1 MKLDTITSRDQLPK
15 GKVNVRYEFAADKPG
30 EFATSGTSRLF
41 INGKQ
46 EAEGK
51 IEHTVPLRFTA
62 YAGMDIGTDNGLPVV
77 PKLGY
82 AKLLAKYFSGT
93 IEKVEFDLG
102 PAKISAEDLQRIDL
116 ERFASA
122 VRN

>member
-1 MKLDTITSRDQLPK
+1 LKLDTITSRDQLPK
-15 GKVNVRYEFAADKPG
+15 GKINVRYEFTADKPG

-46 EAEGK
+46 EAEGR

-82 AKLLAKYFSGT
+82 AKLLPKYFSGT

-102 PAKISAEDLQRIDL
+102 PAKVTAEDLQQIYL

>member
-1 MKLDTITSRDQLPK
+1 M
-15 GKVNVRYEFAADKPG
+15 
-30 EFATSGTSRLF
+30 
-41 INGKQ
+41 
-46 EAEGK
+46 
-51 IEHTVPLRFTA
+51 PLRFTA

-82 AKLLAKYFSGT
+82 AKLLPKYFQGT
-93 IEKVEFDLG
+93 IENVEFDLG
-102 PAKISAEDLQRIDL
+102 PTKVRAEDLQRIYL